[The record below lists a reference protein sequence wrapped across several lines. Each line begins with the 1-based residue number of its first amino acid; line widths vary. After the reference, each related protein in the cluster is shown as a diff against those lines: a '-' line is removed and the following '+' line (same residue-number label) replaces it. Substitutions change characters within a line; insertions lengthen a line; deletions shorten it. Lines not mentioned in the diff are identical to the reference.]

1 MQRNG
6 IDLHLRAE
14 LRSSGDVVVGRMAE
28 RAFTRAT
35 GADLITGNA
44 VRILRDAAE
53 HFPAWLDAIRQAEH
67 TILLES
73 YIVANDKVGQA
84 FLHALIERVQAG
96 VRVYVIYDW
105 FGSMFAQSMWKP
117 LIAAGGHVRGFNPLR
132 IDEPLAW
139 TARDHRKMLSV
150 DGAVGFVTG
159 LCISA
164 KWCGDPARGIEPWR
178 DTGIEIRG
186 PAVLELEAAF
196 ARVWKATGEPLPPD
210 VFASHDIVH
219 AGDTPVRVVA
229 SEPETA
235 SVFRLDQLVAAVASQ
250 RLWLTD
256 AYFVGITP
264 YVRALCAAALDGVD
278 VRLLVPGA
286 SDLPVVSR
294 LSRAG
299 YRPLLD
305 AGVRIFEWNGSMLH
319 AKTAVADDWW
329 ARVGSTNL
337 NFASWMNNYELDVAV
352 EDERFAHEVAAMY
365 EEDLANS
372 TEIVL
377 GRRKRVIRATPREHG
392 PHHRRALSGSAARAA
407 AGALTVGSAL
417 GAALTK
423 SRVLG
428 PAEGSVLATFAAIL
442 CGSAV
447 LALLFPRLFAI
458 PFAALT
464 AWMGLALLWRAA
476 RLKRPRK
483 SEMPPR

>member
-1 MQRNG
+1 MQRYG
-6 IDLHLRAE
+6 IDSHLRAE
-14 LRSSGDVVVGRMAE
+14 LRSSGDIVVGRMAE

-35 GADLITGNA
+35 GAELITGNA

-53 HFPAWLDAIRQAEH
+53 HYPAWLDAIRRAEH

-73 YIVANDKVGQA
+73 YIFANDEVGQA
-84 FLHALIERVQAG
+84 FLHALIERAQAG
-96 VRVYVIYDW
+96 VKVYVIYDW
-105 FGSMFAQSMWKP
+105 FGSMFTQSMWKP
-117 LIAAGGHVRGFNPLR
+117 LIAVGGQVHSFNPLR

-159 LCISA
+159 LCISS
-164 KWCGDPARGIEPWR
+164 KWCGNPARGIEPWR

-196 ARVWKATGEPLPPD
+196 ARVWEATGEPLPAS
-210 VFASHDIVH
+210 VFMRRDIVH

-235 SVFRLDQLVAAVASQ
+235 NVFRLDQLVAAVASK

-286 SDLPVVSR
+286 SDLPIVSR

-299 YRPLLD
+299 YRPLLE

-337 NFASWMNNYELDVAV
+337 NFASWMNNYELDVAI

-365 EEDLANS
+365 EKDLANS

-377 GRRKRVIRATPREHG
+377 GRRRKVIRAVPREHG
-392 PHHRRALSGSAARAA
+392 PHHRRALSGSAGRAA

-423 SRVLG
+423 RRVLG
-428 PAEGSVLATFAAIL
+428 PAEASVLATFAAIL

-447 LALLFPRLFAI
+447 LALLFPRVFAI

-483 SEMPPR
+483 SDTPPN